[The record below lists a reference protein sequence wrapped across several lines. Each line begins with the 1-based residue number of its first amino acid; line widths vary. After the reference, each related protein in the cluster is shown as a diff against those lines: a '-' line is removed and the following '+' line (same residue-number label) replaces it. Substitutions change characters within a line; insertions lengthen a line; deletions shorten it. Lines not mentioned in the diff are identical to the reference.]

1 MFINSNVDARVTQN
15 ICLNIFTGVG
25 ARSKYGVG
33 VGQLQNAVGS
43 PNVASIHIGHS
54 DGCLIGAAIKCDAAS
69 AGEVGKHFQPI
80 LIYIILLPYNAF

>member
-1 MFINSNVDARVTQN
+1 MNIPTIKRCSLQNSNIDARVTQN

-69 AGEVGKHFQPI
+69 AGEVGKHF
-80 LIYIILLPYNAF
+80 

>member
-69 AGEVGKHFQPI
+69 AGEVGKNFQPI
-80 LIYIILLPYNAF
+80 LICIIILF